1 MTVILGRGGALKTTE
16 MRLTAHLLVLFITAG
31 LRSTY
36 GQRDIDVDHNERHIN
51 VSANNNHT
59 WGSDSAL
66 RFTSAY
72 EDGHI
77 VLTITTESQQTGNC
91 SDKNAIITIKEATDA
106 TGQFLCGDGVYE
118 SRGRVVTAVITGSQ
132 DVRISY
138 ILRPALYQ
146 CNTTFQASQATSILR
161 SADIFRQNG
170 SSLFKGTCRWTIY
183 SRPGY
188 NVRVQLL
195 ESNITSPCSENK
207 ISVDIDDQVTLSW
220 CGNESSS
227 YTSYHSELV
236 IRFNMSSIADGHGF
250 TINYT
255 EVQDLSPGFISKCR
269 SSFPAAYLP
278 RTLTFNL
285 NVTSDQNS
293 REDKEGER
301 QCYLLLTTYDSHVL
315 VTVLQSSLP
324 STCSNDTVQVV
335 EGPYLRTSWCEHSTP
350 SVQSM
355 GTFLMIKFNAS
366 SVTSGSVTI
375 QYRTVTKSWNTTRP
389 CYLNYNS
396 AIKSIWSWWSCPSY
410 LPSTSLM
417 QTFTVTNN
425 DFFTV
430 YPYFPRMTREWR
442 IQTGIRRYVYTE
454 IETYPGLRC
463 SHGVIQVYDC
473 DDTHSYRYLGSW
485 CDGRANYTFSSRSC
499 MAVLFNATHLYE
511 GSNAIF
517 SLKYK
522 DVEQLP
528 SGTTTRPSTTSWPSM
543 TSSPAQPACSEVT
556 RSVTSGVHSR
566 VLVIPAL
573 ARVTCRWRVTTSVL
587 ADSENQIELNLE
599 SVASDITS
607 SDMCYGRYLEVFA
620 GPSSSSPFLARW
632 CGQSNE
638 TLVST
643 GQVMFLVYTGGS
655 SYPRLPWSVHYQTI
669 VDDSVPDAASQRSSR
684 SNKTG
689 AIVGSVFGVVVLVLA
704 AAGALIAWRIYSRKK
719 MSPYQNQIICHS
731 EAGSSVFT
739 VTPPSFSN
747 AVYEEVKSPEIGK
760 EAVRAPCNVYDT
772 PNTNEQPECHR
783 NQYLSL
789 YQPLD
794 PGFPKGNVED
804 KSATYMYDNN
814 VRGGKGDPEI

>member
-1 MTVILGRGGALKTTE
+1 MAVILGRGGALKTAE
-16 MRLTAHLLVLFITAG
+16 MRLTAHLLVLFINAG
-31 LRSTY
+31 LCSTY
-36 GQRDIDVDHNERHIN
+36 GQRDFNVDHIERHID
-51 VSANNNHT
+51 VSAYNNHT
-59 WGSDSAL
+59 WGSDAAL
-66 RFTSAY
+66 RFTSGY

-77 VLTITTESQQTGNC
+77 VLTITTESQHTGNC

-161 SADIFRQNG
+161 SADIFRQNS

-255 EVQDLSPGFISKCR
+255 EVQDLSPGFISNCR
-269 SSFPAAYLP
+269 CSFPAAYLP

-285 NVTSDQNS
+285 NVSSDQVS
-293 REDKEGER
+293 REYKEGER
-301 QCYLLLTTYDSHVL
+301 QCYLRLTTYDSHVL

-350 SVQSM
+350 PVQSM
-355 GTFLMIKFNAS
+355 GTFLTIKFNAS

-375 QYRTVTKSWNTTRP
+375 QYRTVTTSWNTTRP
-389 CYLNYNS
+389 CYLKYNS
-396 AIKSIWSWWSCPSY
+396 PIKNFWSWYSCLSY
-410 LPSTSLM
+410 LPPTSLM
-417 QTFTVTNN
+417 QNFTVTND

-442 IQTGIRRYVYTE
+442 IQTASRYVYTE
-454 IETYPGLRC
+454 IETYPDLRC
-463 SHGVIQVYDC
+463 SHGAIQVYDC
-473 DDTHSYRYLGSW
+473 GAALGFYRYLGSW

-499 MAVLFNATHLYE
+499 MAVLFNATHLYG

-522 DVEQLP
+522 YVEQLP
-528 SGTTTRPSTTSWPSM
+528 SGTTTRPSTTTPPSM
-543 TSSPAQPACSEVT
+543 TIPPAHPACSEVT
-556 RSVTSGVHSR
+556 RSVTSGVHSQ

-573 ARVTCRWRVTTSVL
+573 ARVTCRWKVTTSVL

-599 SVASDITS
+599 SWSSDITI
-607 SDMCYGRYLEVFA
+607 SDMCYGRYLEVFD
-620 GPSSSSPFLARW
+620 GPSSLSPFLARW
-632 CGQSNE
+632 CGQSNQR
-638 TLVST
+638 LVST
-643 GQVMFLVYTGGS
+643 GQVMFLVYTGGFN
-655 SYPRLPWSVHYQTI
+655 YPWLPWSVHYKTI
-669 VDDSVPDAASQRSSR
+669 VGDSVLDVASQRSSR

-689 AIVGSVFGVVVLVLA
+689 VIVGSVFGVVVLVLA
-704 AAGALIAWRIYSRKK
+704 VVGTLIAWRMYSRKK
-719 MSPYQNQIICHS
+719 MSPYQNQIIRHS
-731 EAGSSVFT
+731 EAGSSAFT
-739 VTPPSFSN
+739 VMPPSFSN
-747 AVYEEVKSPEIGK
+747 AVYGEVKSPEIGK
-760 EAVRAPCNVYDT
+760 EAVKAPCNVYDT

-804 KSATYMYDNN
+804 KLAIYDNH
-814 VRGGKGDPEI
+814 VRGGKGDN